1 MPKRTRESNSYSEI
15 DFYPILIDAIIRNDI
30 GLVDY
35 LVNNLGIDTN
45 VILTKDKC
53 PLVLYALKHRKF
65 NRSMIKYLLTLPDI
79 NLNIKDRTGG
89 SIKSIIYHRYYG
101 YDEDILFKLIS
112 HPNIIIDFKQD
123 TLNHIFRLACTNKK
137 WPSHIIEKLVIAGAN
152 INIRYV
158 GIPLLIL
165 FVRTNNYEMVEKMLN
180 WGCNPNLMTP
190 RGDTAL
196 STSKNVDITNLLI
209 ANGAHYFEIEK
220 LPFEILQYI
229 LSYVEYG
236 SIREFRKINK
246 NFRNIIDN
254 DYFWKLKC
262 FKTFNITVKQTSNWK
277 KEYLSLAQE
286 PAADSLIKFISELN
300 YKDLKRILNF
310 GVNPNTVFTYNH
322 HLIKYSYTPLML
334 ALLHNEN
341 EISDMLI
348 HAGARLPNLLI
359 LGKTN
364 ILMHLAN
371 YFNKNGFTFNIDTY
385 LSRILNYKPDID
397 INIKDEDGC
406 TPIMNAYKYIHI
418 KGRCHSN
425 LLDILLSK
433 RPNINIQNNSGD
445 TLLSCII
452 KQMNDYHPCKDGMKV
467 KATKRICYFKQKS
480 LKYIKWLIENP
491 DIDLNVKNNDG
502 YTPLMLALLH
512 NIPIDLLQQLICNP
526 KIDLDIENNKG
537 ETALFIAILYEK
549 WMEVSYLVSMHANVK
564 KYKNLKLTEDDFK
577 NKTIFD
583 LKKMMIKKE
592 IDLAKS
598 YRRKPRKDHL
608 IKAILTH
615 RNKVL
620 NEFNERLNLH
630 HMIQKR

>member
-1 MPKRTRESNSYSEI
+1 MSKRKRESNSYSEI
-15 DFYPILIDAIIRNDI
+15 QLYPILQHAIMTNNIE
-30 GLVDY
+30 LVHY

-45 VILTKDKC
+45 VILKKDKC
-53 PLVLYALKHRKF
+53 PLVLYALKHGQF
-65 NRSMIKYLLTLPDI
+65 NRSMIEYLLTLPDI
-79 NLNIKDRTGG
+79 NLNIKDRTGD
-89 SIKSIIYHRYYG
+89 SIKSIIYRYYSN
-101 YDEDILFKLIS
+101 DEYILFKLIS

-123 TLNHIFRLACTNKK
+123 TLNNIFILACTNKK
-137 WPSHIIEKLVIAGAN
+137 WDSYIIEKLVIAGAN
-152 INIRYV
+152 INIKPI

-165 FVRTNNYEMVEKMLN
+165 FVRSNDYEMVEKMLN
-180 WGCNPNLMTP
+180 WGCNPNLMTTQ
-190 RGDTAL
+190 GDTAL
-196 STSKNVDITNLLI
+196 NTSKNVDITNLLI

-262 FKTFNITVKQTSNWK
+262 FKTFNITVQQTSNWK

-286 PAADSLIKFISELN
+286 PASKSLIKFIGELN
-300 YKDLKRILNF
+300 YKGLARILNL
-310 GVNPNTVFTYNH
+310 GVNPNTVFTYIHNNNH
-322 HLIKYSYTPLML
+322 MLKYNYTPLML

-348 HAGARLPNLLI
+348 HAGARLPNLII
-359 LGKTN
+359 LGKSN
-364 ILMHLAN
+364 MLMHLAN

-397 INIKDEDGC
+397 INIKDENGC
-406 TPIMNAYKYIHI
+406 TPIMNAYKYIRI
-418 KGRCHSN
+418 KGRCHSKVLD
-425 LLDILLSK
+425 LLLRK

-452 KQMNDYHPCKDGMKV
+452 KQMNDYHPCKDAMKV
-467 KATKRICYFKQKS
+467 KGTKRVCYFKQKS
-480 LKYIKWLIENP
+480 LGYIKWLIENP

-512 NIPIDLLQQLICNP
+512 NIRIDLLQQLICNP

-549 WMEVSYLVSMHANVK
+549 WTEVTYLVSMGANVA
-564 KYKNLKLTEDDFK
+564 KYINLKLTKDDFK
-577 NKTIFD
+577 KKTRSV
-583 LKKMMIKKE
+583 LKEMMIKKE
-592 IDLAKS
+592 IDLANS
-598 YRRKPRKDHL
+598 YRRNPTKDHL
-608 IKAILTH
+608 IRAILTH

-620 NEFNERLNLH
+620 NEFNERLNWS
-630 HMIQKR
+630 